1 MTELMSSLE
10 QIEKEKGISKEV
22 IIESI
27 EKGIY
32 DACKKDFGKNDN
44 ITVTMNRETG
54 DIEVVAEK
62 TVVENVEDASAEIS
76 LENARMISSKYEIG
90 DTVPIT
96 VTPKDFGRI
105 AAQQARSVIV
115 QTIKEEEKRLL
126 YEYFYSREKDIVT
139 GVVQRYVG
147 ENISINLDDK
157 MDVLLMKKEQ
167 VPTEHYRPKDRIKLY
182 IVGVKEGNNDNQ
194 DNSDKEGKKK
204 NRGSKGPRVIVSRTH
219 KDLVKRLLE
228 KEVTEIADGTVE
240 IKSISREAGSR
251 SKIAVWSNDPNVDA
265 LGACVGKNGNRV
277 NNIVDDLFGEKI
289 DIITW
294 SENPAVYIKNA
305 LSPSEV
311 VSVRVNEAEKSARV
325 VVPDDK
331 LSLAIGKE
339 GQNARLAARLT
350 GFKIDI
356 KSETQAREA
365 YGFGTDADR
374 SYEEGY
380 DDEYELDRKYSTYDD
395 YDDGYDDYDGEY
407 RDDYDGEYSSEEGY
421 DDEYRDDYDGEYS
434 SEDRYDDEYDDYES
448 DAEYDDYKSY
458 RDSDDDY
465 EEYDSEEEYDE
476 YDSEDDYRDGGESD
490 GQ

>member
-44 ITVTMNRETG
+44 ITVSMNRETG
-54 DIEVVAEK
+54 DIEVIANK
-62 TVVENVEDASAEIS
+62 TVVDKVTEDSTEIS
-76 LENARMISSKYEIG
+76 LEQARMISAKYDIG
-90 DTVPIT
+90 DTVPVS
-96 VTPKDFGRI
+96 VTPKNFGRI

-126 YEYFYSREKDIVT
+126 FEYFYSKERDVVT

-147 ENISINLDDK
+147 DNISVNLDDK

-182 IVGVKEGNNDNQ
+182 IVGVKEGTNDNT
-194 DNSDKEGKKK
+194 DNTDKDGKKK

-228 KEVTEIADGTVE
+228 KEVTEIADGIVE
-240 IKSISREAGSR
+240 IKSISREPGSR
-251 SKIAVWSNDPNVDA
+251 SKIAVWSTDPNVDP

-277 NNIVDDLFGEKI
+277 NNIVNDLFGEKI

-294 SENPAVYIKNA
+294 SENPAIYIKNA

-311 VSVRVNEAEKSARV
+311 LSVRVNEEEKSARV

-365 YGFGTDADR
+365 YGYGTDEDR
-374 SYEEGY
+374 SYEEGF
-380 DDEYELDRKYSTYDD
+380 DDEYELDRRYNTYSDYDDDYDESYDD
-395 YDDGYDDYDGEY
+395 YDDAEYSDDYDDEYSSGDDYDDYASDEKYDDYD
-407 RDDYDGEYSSEEGY
+407 SEE
-421 DDEYRDDYDGEYS
+421 
-434 SEDRYDDEYDDYES
+434 EYDDYES
-448 DAEYDDYKSY
+448 DDNYDDYSSE
-458 RDSDDDY
+458 DGDNASDD
-465 EEYDSEEEYDE
+465 
-476 YDSEDDYRDGGESD
+476 
-490 GQ
+490 Q

>member
-44 ITVTMNRETG
+44 ITVSMNRETG
-54 DIEVVAEK
+54 DIEVIANK
-62 TVVENVEDASAEIS
+62 TVVENVEDPSGEIS
-76 LENARMISSKYEIG
+76 LESAKMISSKYEVG
-90 DTVPIT
+90 DTVPVT
-96 VTPKDFGRI
+96 VTPKNFGRI

-126 YEYFYSREKDIVT
+126 YEYFYSKEKDIVT
-139 GVVQRYVG
+139 GVVQRYIG
-147 ENISINLDDK
+147 ENISVNLDDK

-167 VPTEHYRPKDRIKLY
+167 VPSEHYRPKDRIKLY
-182 IVGVKEGNNDNQ
+182 IVGVKESNNDNQ
-194 DNSDKEGKKK
+194 DNADKEGKKK

-228 KEVTEIADGTVE
+228 KEVTEIADGIVE

-294 SENPAVYIKNA
+294 SENPAIYIKNA

-311 VSVRVNEAEKSARV
+311 LSVRVNEAEKSARV

-365 YGFGTDADR
+365 YGYGTDEDR
-374 SYEEGY
+374 SFEEGY
-380 DDEYELDRKYSTYDD
+380 DDEYELDRRYNTYDN
-395 YDDGYDDYDGEY
+395 Y
-407 RDDYDGEYSSEEGY
+407 
-421 DDEYRDDYDGEYS
+421 
-434 SEDRYDDEYDDYES
+434 DEYDDYDEYSS
-448 DAEYDDYKSY
+448 DENYDDGYEEYDDNEYSDNYDEEYVEDEKY
-458 RDSDDDY
+458 EEYDEEYDSDADYDDN
-465 EEYDSEEEYDE
+465 YDSEEEYDE
-476 YDSEDDYRDGGESD
+476 YSSEDRYNENGDSD
-490 GQ
+490 DQ